1 MVKNTKTYI
10 FYEKKEG
17 KMGKVAVIGAGLAGS
32 EAAYKI
38 AEEGF
43 PVDLYEMRPVK
54 TTPAHRTGKFA
65 ELVCS
70 NSLGGKEITTGAGLL
85 KEEMKM
91 LGSIVVKVAEEF
103 SVPAGGALAVDRE
116 RFSAKIT
123 EILENH
129 PNIKIIREEVKKI
142 PEGYDFVI
150 IATGPLTSEELSKEI
165 QKLTGEDYL
174 YFYDAIAPTVDAET
188 VDYSKGFWGD
198 RYSKGEGDYFNCV
211 LTEEEY
217 EIFYNEL
224 MKGEQVPLKDFE
236 RAVFFEGCLPVE
248 EIARRGKQTLLFG
261 PMKPVGLIDP
271 RTGKQP
277 FAVVQLRKENKE
289 GTLLSM
295 VGFQTKLKYPEQKRI
310 FKLIPAL
317 KDATFVRLGSIHRN
331 TFIQSQRVLKPTL
344 QMKTNPKILFAGQI
358 TGVEG
363 YVASSATGILA
374 GINVSR
380 MLKGETP
387 VIPPETTMLGG
398 LVKYITE
405 PKKELQPMNPNFAL
419 LPELGKKIKDK
430 RKRKV
435 LKAERALKDMEKF
448 LKQLKKTVS
457 I

>member
-1 MVKNTKTYI
+1 MKR
-10 FYEKKEG
+10 
-17 KMGKVAVIGAGLAGS
+17 VAVIGAGLAGS

-43 PVDLYEMRPVK
+43 NVDLYEMRPVK
-54 TTPAHRTGKFA
+54 QTPAHRTQNFA

-85 KEEMKM
+85 KEEMKI
-91 LGSIVVKVAEEF
+91 LGSVVVSAAEEF

-116 RFSAKIT
+116 KFSKKIT
-123 EILENH
+123 QILENH
-129 PNIKIIREEVKKI
+129 PNINVIRKEITKL
-142 PEGYDFVI
+142 PENYDFII
-150 IATGPLTSEELSKEI
+150 IATGPLTSEEFSKEI
-165 QKLTGEDYL
+165 QKITGAEHL

-217 EIFYNEL
+217 ELFYSEL
-224 MKGEQVPLKDFE
+224 LKGEQVPLKDFE
-236 RAVFFEGCLPVE
+236 KAVFFEGCLPVE

-261 PMKPVGLIDP
+261 PMKPVGLTDP
-271 RTGKQP
+271 QTGKQP
-277 FAVVQLRKENKE
+277 FAVVQLRKENRE

-310 FKLIPAL
+310 FRLIPAL
-317 KDATFVRLGSIHRN
+317 RNAVFVRLGSIHRN
-331 TFIQSQRVLKPTL
+331 TFIQSQKLLRPTL
-344 QMKTNPKILFAGQI
+344 QLKENPKILFAGQI

-363 YVASSATGILA
+363 YAASAATGILA

-380 MLKGETP
+380 MLKGQEP
-387 VIPPETTMLGG
+387 VVPPETTMLGG

-405 PKKELQPMNPNFAL
+405 PKEELQPMNPNFAL
-419 LPELGKKIKDK
+419 LPELDRKIKDK
-430 RKRKV
+430 RKRKL
-435 LKAERALKDMEKF
+435 LKAQRAIHEMKRFYEDLKTGRLEIKA
-448 LKQLKKTVS
+448 

>member
-1 MVKNTKTYI
+1 MK
-10 FYEKKEG
+10 
-17 KMGKVAVIGAGLAGS
+17 KVAVIGAGLAGS
-32 EAAYKI
+32 ETAYRI

-43 PVDLYEMRPVK
+43 KVDLYEMRPK
-54 TTPAHRTGKFA
+54 KYTPAHRTEKFA

-91 LGSIVVKVAEEF
+91 LSSLIIKVAEEF

-116 RFSAKIT
+116 KFSQNIT
-123 EILENH
+123 QILENH
-129 PNIKIIREEVKKI
+129 PNIKVIRKEITKI
-142 PEGYDFVI
+142 PEDYDFII
-150 IATGPLTSEELSKEI
+150 IATGPLTSEEFSKEI
-165 QKLTGEDYL
+165 QKLTGAEHL

-217 EIFYNEL
+217 DMFYQEL
-224 MKGEQVPLKDFE
+224 LKGEQVPLKDFE

-261 PMKPVGLIDP
+261 PMKPVGLTDP
-271 RTGKQP
+271 KTGKQP
-277 FAVVQLRKENKE
+277 FAVVQLRKENRE

-310 FKLIPAL
+310 FRLIPAL
-317 KDATFVRLGSIHRN
+317 KNATFVRLGSIHRN
-331 TFIQSQRVLKPTL
+331 TFIQSHRVLNPTL
-344 QMKTNPKILFAGQI
+344 QLKKDPKILFAGQI

-363 YVASSATGILA
+363 YAASAATGILA

-380 MLKGETP
+380 MLKGKEP

-398 LVKYITE
+398 LVRYITE
-405 PKKELQPMNPNFAL
+405 PKDELQPMNPNFAL
-419 LPELGKKIKDK
+419 LPDLDKKVKDK
-430 RKRKV
+430 RKRKL
-435 LKAERALKDMEKF
+435 LKAQRALKDMERFVKN
-448 LKQLKKTVS
+448 LNLN
-457 I
+457 

>member
-1 MVKNTKTYI
+1 MK
-10 FYEKKEG
+10 
-17 KMGKVAVIGAGLAGS
+17 KVAVIGAGLAGS

-43 PVDLYEMRPVK
+43 NVDLYEMRPVK
-54 TTPAHRTGKFA
+54 QTPAHRTEKFA

-85 KEEMKM
+85 KEEMKK
-91 LGSIVVKVAEEF
+91 LDSLVVETAEKF
-103 SVPAGGALAVDRE
+103 DVPAGGALAVDRE
-116 RFSAKIT
+116 KFSEEIT
-123 EILENH
+123 KILENH
-129 PNIKIIREEVKKI
+129 PNIKVIRKEITKI
-142 PEGYDFVI
+142 PEDYDFVI

-165 QKLTGEDYL
+165 QKITGAEHL

-198 RYSKGEGDYFNCV
+198 RYGKGEGDYFNCV

-217 EIFYNEL
+217 EQFYNEL
-224 MKGEQVPLKDFE
+224 LKGEQIPLKDFE
-236 RAVFFEGCLPVE
+236 RAVFFEGCLPIE

-261 PMKPVGLIDP
+261 PMKPVGLVDP

-277 FAVVQLRKENKE
+277 FAVVQLRKENRE

-310 FKLIPAL
+310 FRLIPAL

-331 TFIQSQRVLKPTL
+331 TFIQSQKVLKPTL
-344 QMKTNPKILFAGQI
+344 QLKKDPKILFAGQI

-363 YVASSATGILA
+363 YAASAATGILA
-374 GINVSR
+374 GINVVR
-380 MLKGETP
+380 MLKGKEP
-387 VIPPETTMLGG
+387 VVPPETTMLGG

-405 PKKELQPMNPNFAL
+405 PKDELQPMNPNFAL
-419 LPELGKKIKDK
+419 LPDLNKKVKDK
-430 RKRKV
+430 RKRKL
-435 LKAERALKDMEKF
+435 LKAERALKDMEEF
-448 LKQLKKTVS
+448 ARNWRN
-457 I
+457 